1 VTQMAQDKRV
11 AVVEARGVH
20 KHFGQN
26 HVLKGVD
33 LTVYKGEVVV
43 IIGPS
48 GGGKSTFLRTINH
61 LDRPD
66 SGEVCINGDALGVS
80 PKGSRR
86 ATLSDAGLSR
96 QRRQVGMVFQQF
108 NLFSHMTALEN
119 VMCGPVQV
127 LKTPRAVAETD
138 AKRLLALVGLADKEA
153 SYPAQLSGGQPR
165 RVTHEVQFARKA
177 ADRILFMEEGRIIEE
192 GRPEEL
198 MGNPRNERTRSFL
211 RMVTGEA

>member
-1 VTQMAQDKRV
+1 MTQMAQDKRV

-66 SGEVCINGDALGVS
+66 AGEICINGAALGVP

-86 ATLSDAGLSR
+86 ATLSDAACHVS
-96 QRRQVGMVFQQF
+96 
-108 NLFSHMTALEN
+108 
-119 VMCGPVQV
+119 
-127 LKTPRAVAETD
+127 AV
-138 AKRLLALVGLADKEA
+138 
-153 SYPAQLSGGQPR
+153 
-165 RVTHEVQFARKA
+165 
-177 ADRILFMEEGRIIEE
+177 
-192 GRPEEL
+192 
-198 MGNPRNERTRSFL
+198 RSAWCSSSS
-211 RMVTGEA
+211 TSSAT

>member
-1 VTQMAQDKRV
+1 MAQDKRV

-86 ATLSDAGLSR
+86 AALSDAGLSR

-108 NLFSHMTALEN
+108 NLFSHMTAFE
-119 VMCGPVQV
+119 
-127 LKTPRAVAETD
+127 
-138 AKRLLALVGLADKEA
+138 
-153 SYPAQLSGGQPR
+153 
-165 RVTHEVQFARKA
+165 
-177 ADRILFMEEGRIIEE
+177 
-192 GRPEEL
+192 
-198 MGNPRNERTRSFL
+198 
-211 RMVTGEA
+211 